1 MSSLNCF
8 LHQGDCID
16 VMKTLPDKAAHCVI
30 TDPPF
35 NSTDCHWDTPFDLG
49 AWWEH
54 INRVL
59 ADCEAKRRIV
69 EVATAH
75 GTLQSIEIL
84 SLLALPYADHP
95 DYQEDWRP

>member
-1 MSSLNCF
+1 MSVDEGTLTAF
-8 LHQGDCID
+8 LLARIAEDEQR
-16 VMKTLPDKAAHCVI
+16 
-30 TDPPF
+30 
-35 NSTDCHWDTPFDLG
+35 FDLEFRHDPIG
-49 AWWEH
+49 EEEAFAADAA
-54 INRVL
+54 NRVL